1 MMSDAS
7 GPGRRQRHRRRFKKN
22 RHESREPS
30 PVNVLSRA
38 QPERPVDAATVDV
51 PLTPQEAAR
60 MKEHFRFLR
69 EHRETLKLRVNA
81 AEDLLLNGRREPTH
95 RGVCQHLL
103 AKVER
108 ARVLAVSERLP
119 PAEATRFLTGIL
131 RFAPELPYVLRF
143 LACVKASASG
153 EQAAAALSYALRH
166 VNFDETSAA
175 QVRQVLTLIV
185 EVFPPRETPLL
196 LLSLLSGA
204 AFRDALDRSA
214 EALPESLADMVL
226 PLRAV
231 RAVLFREERG
241 AGGSH
246 HAASDLERGVL
257 LLLRGAT
264 AGLLELDAHQR
275 RRVFELGCAALERA
289 DASADQVLE
298 RLVALFASLSWPN
311 DGERANAARRLIG
324 AALAANLTARA
335 RSLLDDELR
344 QRPNAT
350 PFAHWRRLLDAPRLG
365 AIAFE
370 PPEGRGEHGQ
380 REQKILPPPGRW
392 YRGWHVPTQT
402 VVRIRHVEATEEG
415 RILELVRL
423 FKNAL
428 APGIARVIE
437 HGGGERPFIALP
449 APGRSLARALEER
462 NGIDAVTC
470 REWCLE
476 ACQLLA
482 ALSRS
487 GLELPDASPHRFSV
501 DHAFRLWLVDP
512 WGLESRAPE
521 VAERAH
527 APLARELV
535 ATILDAARTSPLSA
549 SARESLRSAETF
561 ERIVEL
567 IEGG

>member
-1 MMSDAS
+1 
-7 GPGRRQRHRRRFKKN
+7 
-22 RHESREPS
+22 
-30 PVNVLSRA
+30 
-38 QPERPVDAATVDV
+38 
-51 PLTPQEAAR
+51 
-60 MKEHFRFLR
+60 
-69 EHRETLKLRVNA
+69 
-81 AEDLLLNGRREPTH
+81 
-95 RGVCQHLL
+95 
-103 AKVER
+103 
-108 ARVLAVSERLP
+108 
-119 PAEATRFLTGIL
+119 
-131 RFAPELPYVLRF
+131 
-143 LACVKASASG
+143 
-153 EQAAAALSYALRH
+153 
-166 VNFDETSAA
+166 
-175 QVRQVLTLIV
+175 
-185 EVFPPRETPLL
+185 
-196 LLSLLSGA
+196 
-204 AFRDALDRSA
+204 
-214 EALPESLADMVL
+214 
-226 PLRAV
+226 
-231 RAVLFREERG
+231 
-241 AGGSH
+241 
-246 HAASDLERGVL
+246 
-257 LLLRGAT
+257 
-264 AGLLELDAHQR
+264 
-275 RRVFELGCAALERA
+275 
-289 DASADQVLE
+289 
-298 RLVALFASLSWPN
+298 
-311 DGERANAARRLIG
+311 
-324 AALAANLTARA
+324 
-335 RSLLDDELR
+335 
-344 QRPNAT
+344 
-350 PFAHWRRLLDAPRLG
+350 
-365 AIAFE
+365 
-370 PPEGRGEHGQ
+370 
-380 REQKILPPPGRW
+380 
-392 YRGWHVPTQT
+392 VPTQT